1 MFNSTFSSIAYF
13 ILAFGG
19 LAYLFYLSY
28 LKHKVRFTPFVWIG
42 LLLVIIL
49 GAWSADQGAQNQYEQ
64 AKKSIESLV
73 PVFAVEMQRL
83 GHAKIT
89 TETKPDDPV
98 YLALI
103 QAQKDWSK
111 INPHLSSIY
120 TMRMSPSG
128 KPMTMVGEE
137 FDYNRDGKIEGES
150 EGRTPI
156 GRVYDGLVDEVTEG
170 LKGKIVITKDP
181 YTDQFGT
188 WITVVAPI
196 WADDQKIDAII
207 GVDFPADLYEAGA
220 QKMRLVV
227 LGMSIAILY
236 LIYFVIGF
244 ISSLKFKTQNA
255 ADDIGRMAL
264 HLRNGELDK
273 KLDKANAAKEFAEV
287 YNEINLVVDAVRSP
301 LNDIISVMQ
310 SLARRHL
317 NSKMG
322 RDYQGKFL
330 ELSHNT
336 NSAVEDLKKVLTQVN
351 DAANEVFSGCRSV
364 SQSSD
369 TLSQDAIAQASAL
382 EEISSSLNE
391 IKSQAQKNNES
402 AQAALN
408 LADSSAD
415 SSKRGNKNMGELQ
428 RAMENIKGSSENIV
442 KILKVIDEIAFQTN
456 LLALNAAVEAARA
469 GKHGK
474 GFAVVAE
481 EVRNLASRSAQA
493 AKETAAIIEDSKGKV
508 DHGVKI
514 TESTTVVLDEIVTNI
529 LKTSD
534 LIKEITSASDRQTQS
549 LIQVSHALD
558 NITNI
563 TQKNT
568 SVAEESA
575 ASSNEL
581 QNEAMKLQETVKMFK
596 LD

>member
-1 MFNSTFSSIAYF
+1 MFDSTFSFVAYF

-19 LAYLFYLSY
+19 LAFLFYLSC
-28 LKHKVRFTPFVWIG
+28 LKHKVRFTPLLWIG
-42 LLLVIIL
+42 LMLIIIL
-49 GAWSADQGAQNQYEQ
+49 GAWSANQGAQNQYMQ

-73 PVFAVEMQRL
+73 PLFAVEMQRL
-83 GHAKIT
+83 GHAKMT
-89 TETKPDDPV
+89 AETKPDDPI

-103 QAQKDWSK
+103 KAQRDWSK
-111 INPHLSSIY
+111 INPHFGSIY
-120 TMRMSPSG
+120 TMRMGADG
-128 KPMTMVGEE
+128 KPITIVGEE
-137 FDYNRDGKIEGES
+137 FDYNRDGKIEGDKEQ
-150 EGRTPI
+150 RLAI
-156 GRVYDGLVDEVTEG
+156 GSVYDGLIEETAEA
-170 LKGKIVITKDP
+170 LKGNIAITKEP
-181 YTDQFGT
+181 YVDDIGT
-188 WITVVAPI
+188 WISILAPI
-196 WADDQKIDAII
+196 YDSEGKVEATIGIDY
-207 GVDFPADLYEAGA
+207 PADLYEAGA

-264 HLRNGELDK
+264 NLRNGELDK
-273 KLDKANAAKEFAEV
+273 KLDKSNAAKEFAKV
-287 YNEINLVVDAVRSP
+287 YDEINLVVDAVRSP

-310 SLARRHL
+310 ALARRQL
-317 NSKMG
+317 NTQMG

-351 DAANEVFSGCRSV
+351 NAANEVFSGCRSV
-364 SQSSD
+364 SQSSE

-391 IKSQAQKNNES
+391 IKGQAQKNNES
-402 AQAALN
+402 AQAALT

-428 RAMENIKGSSENIV
+428 QAMENIKGSSENIV